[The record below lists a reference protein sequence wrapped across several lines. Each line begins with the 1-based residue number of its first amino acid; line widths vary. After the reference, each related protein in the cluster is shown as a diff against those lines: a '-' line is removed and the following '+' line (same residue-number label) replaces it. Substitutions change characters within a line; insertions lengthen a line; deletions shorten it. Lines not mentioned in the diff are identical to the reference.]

1 MTIAKTYPRIFISK
15 TYATEKLNVHKI
27 SADKPLHQTVKNLLL
42 HNSLY
47 YVADGQNRYCA

>member
-47 YVADGQNRYCA
+47 YVANGQNRYCA